1 MQAELKPRRPNRRMQ
16 RMRRSARPRSRR
28 CPAVSSVESSS
39 TKHGFPVY
47 PHKQPIEPVD
57 QRADIVTFVERRN
70 DNGELRPCLRWHSRG
85 FDQYSEFSLLAEDR
99 RRARGGG
106 HSSPFDALAMA
117 DRVIRA
123 GTVLWQKGAAMT
135 RNGTHRSIAK
145 FMSSAV
151 AEQESVPRSP
161 TWPSNKRCHKVCV
174 KDEAFAD
181 ALSQR
186 QTLGP
191 LDHRLLLSTRRVFT
205 GACCSVRRRSY
216 PSRSTF
222 STRTRSRIIRAS
234 STGLPMSSSWPSTTA
249 TGSTVAGHL
258 LCRGPRTSGSE

>member
-16 RMRRSARPRSRR
+16 RMRPIGAAEVPQVSGGVVRR
-28 CPAVSSVESSS
+28 VVVDE
-39 TKHGFPVY
+39 HGFPVY

-181 ALSQR
+181 ALS
-186 QTLGP
+186 
-191 LDHRLLLSTRRVFT
+191 
-205 GACCSVRRRSY
+205 
-216 PSRSTF
+216 
-222 STRTRSRIIRAS
+222 
-234 STGLPMSSSWPSTTA
+234 
-249 TGSTVAGHL
+249 
-258 LCRGPRTSGSE
+258 